1 MDNGTNAEYGKG
13 TNPIQGKQKLQKKRV
28 FTILQN
34 MRAIKHYKGLLLYLR
49 SGNMKKILYLIGL
62 WILLTGFSFRFDL
75 MGYTVAYEP
84 QPEQEVINRI
94 EMPPEPIS
102 GFKNEISQLNEM
114 PQITNALLLIGY
126 ARIGFTDTDTMQR
139 YVIAVGENGTIIN
152 VYLSQEMQADAE
164 LSGSIAKIKD
174 YALRGDYERLKL
186 AVNVPF
192 KIKLRILMRG
202 IGI

>member
-1 MDNGTNAEYGKG
+1 
-13 TNPIQGKQKLQKKRV
+13 
-28 FTILQN
+28 
-34 MRAIKHYKGLLLYLR
+34 
-49 SGNMKKILYLIGL
+49 MKKILYLIGL

-84 QPEQEVINRI
+84 QPEQEVIDRI

-202 IGI
+202 LGI

>member
-84 QPEQEVINRI
+84 QPEQEVIDRI

>member
-1 MDNGTNAEYGKG
+1 
-13 TNPIQGKQKLQKKRV
+13 
-28 FTILQN
+28 
-34 MRAIKHYKGLLLYLR
+34 
-49 SGNMKKILYLIGL
+49 MKKILYLIGL

-75 MGYTVAYEP
+75 MGYTIAYEP
-84 QPEQEVINRI
+84 QPEQEVIDRI

-152 VYLSQEMQADAE
+152 VYLSQEMQVDAE
-164 LSGSIAKIKD
+164 LSGDVQKIKD
-174 YALRGDYERLKL
+174 YAYRGDYERLKL

>member
-84 QPEQEVINRI
+84 QPEQEVIDRI

-202 IGI
+202 LGI